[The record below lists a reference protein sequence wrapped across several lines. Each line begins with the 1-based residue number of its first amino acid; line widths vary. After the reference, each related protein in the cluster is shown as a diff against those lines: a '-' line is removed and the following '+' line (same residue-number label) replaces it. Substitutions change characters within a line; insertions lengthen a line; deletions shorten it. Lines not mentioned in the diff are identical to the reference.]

1 MKTKRSLLLNTTLCL
16 FLTSVAANCA
26 VTLVS
31 DNFDTLANGGARDS
45 SGKYSTGATASTWW
59 YENTSSLAAS
69 AVSTPTPTGNFSGN
83 FVQTNFSG
91 PSNMGVV
98 SFASTTLG
106 VGDNLSV
113 QFDFRNLSA
122 PVSLDRNPQF
132 GLYNGV
138 NPTSD
143 MTGTSAVSAGY
154 SINFAD
160 AATDTATM
168 TSDTSFF
175 TGTSVGSTTLPT
187 NPVSGAYTVNF
198 RLAMART
205 SASTL
210 IFNLYLDGVLITTFT
225 DTAATN
231 FTFDEFAL
239 RARTTAQIDNLV
251 IATSVPEPG
260 SYAMVAMGVAMLLF
274 LGSRKRSLQSS

>member
-1 MKTKRSLLLNTTLCL
+1 MNIRPFRILNAALCLLL
-16 FLTSVAANCA
+16 TSIAGNAA

-31 DNFDTLANGGARDS
+31 DNFDTLANGGARDA

-59 YENTSSLAAS
+59 YERTSSLAAS

-83 FVQTNFSG
+83 FVQTNFTG

-113 QFDFRNLSA
+113 QFDFRNLATPPSF
-122 PVSLDRNPQF
+122 DRNPQF

-138 NPTSD
+138 NPTAD

-154 SINFAD
+154 SINFTD
-160 AATDTATM
+160 ATTDTATM
-168 TSDTSFF
+168 TSDTDFF
-175 TGTSVGSTTLPT
+175 TGSSIGSTTLPT

-198 RLAMART
+198 RLAVART

-210 IFNLYLDGVLITTFT
+210 IFNLYLDGVLITTFS

-231 FTFDEFAL
+231 FTFNEFAL

-260 SYAMVAMGVAMLLF
+260 SYAMVAMGIAMMLF
-274 LGSRKRSLQSS
+274 LGSRKRLAQA